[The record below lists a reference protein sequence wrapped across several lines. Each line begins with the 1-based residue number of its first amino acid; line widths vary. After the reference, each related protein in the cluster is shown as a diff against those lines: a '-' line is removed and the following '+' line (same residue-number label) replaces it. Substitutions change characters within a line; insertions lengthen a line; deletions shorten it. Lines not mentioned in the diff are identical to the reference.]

1 MSYTAEERERIMAEA
16 HAHIESAKDM
26 PRPDV
31 LADLPGVVA
40 KQSLAAPRFTTTMMP
55 AEAEPE
61 PDADLQLVNSESL
74 SVERVREFDQVVVGA
89 IAAEVQAALDE
100 HKEFVSAM
108 LTDIVGELLA
118 RQGEVVNALRTE
130 IETLKA
136 DVVIQ
141 KSITAQLSADV
152 AAAELVIRGG
162 CAQTGAALSQ

>member
-1 MSYTAEERERIMAEA
+1 MAEA

-40 KQSLAAPRFTTTMMP
+40 KQSWAAPRFTTTMMP

-61 PDADLQLVNSESL
+61 PDADFTCKLPNRCPL
-74 SVERVREFDQVVVGA
+74 SGCGSFDQVVVGA